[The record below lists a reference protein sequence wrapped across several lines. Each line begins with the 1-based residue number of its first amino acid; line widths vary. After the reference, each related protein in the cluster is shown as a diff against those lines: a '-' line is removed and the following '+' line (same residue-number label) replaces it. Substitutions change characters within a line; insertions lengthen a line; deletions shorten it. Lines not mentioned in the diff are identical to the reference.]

1 MNKALNIYYA
11 SIILYL
17 FGSVP
22 FVLYAVV
29 IKPLSVSYH
38 EDTYKMI
45 SPVFGNFGVYINSL
59 EIIEL
64 VLITVSLALFIIAI
78 FTARSGGKKL
88 SKLTIIFP
96 VILYIFAYAAT
107 ALAGVVGAVT

>member
-1 MNKALNIYYA
+1 MNKALNMFYA
-11 SIILYL
+11 SMVLYL

-38 EDTYKMI
+38 ENTYSMI
-45 SPVFGNFGVYINSL
+45 SPVFGNFGVYISSL

-64 VLITVSLALFIIAI
+64 VLITISLALFIVSI
-78 FTARSGGKKL
+78 FLARASGKKL
-88 SKLTIIFP
+88 SKLTLMFP
-96 VILYIFAYAAT
+96 VILYLFAYIAT
-107 ALAGVVGAVT
+107 AMAGVVGAAT